1 MVKDDALEAVRQ
13 AIVDGEEEQ
22 TQKACAAALEAG
34 VDPMVILNEGITKA
48 MQIVGDKWDAKE
60 YFLPDVICSADA
72 VKKGVEFLK
81 PHLGAGEVGYAG
93 TVVIGTVKGDIHSI
107 GKDLVALFLEVS
119 GFEVY
124 NLGED
129 VPAER
134 FVEVAVEHHADIVG
148 SSAFITAVAPEMT
161 RIEELLKEAGVRE
174 NMFTM
179 VGGCVLD
186 PEWAKKIGADAFG
199 EDAMHAVQLAQSF
212 MAKKKACA

>member
-60 YFLPDVICSADA
+60 YFLPDVLVSADA
-72 VKKGVEFLK
+72 VKKGIEFLK
-81 PHLGAGEVGYAG
+81 PHLRVGEGGPAG

-107 GKDLVALFLEVS
+107 GKNLVAMFLEVS

-124 NLGED
+124 DLGED

-148 SSAFITAVAPEMT
+148 SSAFITSVAPEMT
-161 RIEELLKEAGVRE
+161 RIEELLKEAEVRH
-174 NMFTM
+174 NIFTM

-186 PEWAKKIGADAFG
+186 PAWAKKIGADAFG
-199 EDAMHAVQLAQSF
+199 KDAMHAVQLAQAF
-212 MAKKKACA
+212 MAKKKASA